1 MKIVPQSAFALR
13 TVINVPDG
21 SAPRYHV
28 KVRDEETGRY
38 MYVKGCRNGQYTFTR
53 DPISARP
60 YSHAV
65 AQQHVH
71 KLYWRETA

>member
-1 MKIVPQSAFALR
+1 MKIVKKSALAVR

-38 MYVKGCRNGQYTFTR
+38 MYVSKYYGGIYLFSR
-53 DPISARP
+53 DPLHART
-60 YSHAV
+60 YSESV
-65 AQQHVH
+65 AKQHVH
-71 KLYWRETA
+71 KLYWREG